1 MSILKYITI
10 ADCITV
16 LNGLVG
22 FLAIMYVID
31 KLFINALILIL
42 FAVIL
47 DGLDGL
53 LARMTR
59 LKHTFG
65 IFLDAI
71 ADTVSFCF
79 APAVLIYSIYYNP
92 METSFT
98 NMVNLMTVL
107 AAFFVAGFGILRL
120 ARFITKQNNTNY
132 FTGLPTPA
140 MAILIVTLLLP
151 TFNLFN
157 NPWVVLPIVTL
168 TAILM
173 ISDTQYP
180 TFRGIT
186 AIIIGLL
193 VALVILSLFIPFTY
207 YELVH
212 ITALALVVSYI
223 FVVPFFILYWQKNR
237 GDLK

>member
-16 LNGLVG
+16 LNGLIG

-31 KLFINALILIL
+31 ELFINALILIL

-59 LKHTFG
+59 LKHNFG

-79 APAVLIYSIYYNP
+79 APAVLIYSIYYDP

-98 NMVNLMTVL
+98 SLVNLMTVL

-173 ISDTQYP
+173 ISDTHYP

-186 AIIIGLL
+186 TIIIGLL
-193 VALVILSLFIPFTY
+193 VALVILSLFISFTY

-237 GDLK
+237 VDFK

>member
-16 LNGLVG
+16 LNGLIG

-31 KLFINALILIL
+31 ELFINALILIL

-59 LKHTFG
+59 LKHNFG

-79 APAVLIYSIYYNP
+79 APAVLIYSIYYDP

-98 NMVNLMTVL
+98 SLVNLMTVL

-173 ISDTQYP
+173 ISDTHYP

-186 AIIIGLL
+186 TIIIGLL
-193 VALVILSLFIPFTY
+193 VALVILSLFIPLTY

-237 GDLK
+237 VDFK